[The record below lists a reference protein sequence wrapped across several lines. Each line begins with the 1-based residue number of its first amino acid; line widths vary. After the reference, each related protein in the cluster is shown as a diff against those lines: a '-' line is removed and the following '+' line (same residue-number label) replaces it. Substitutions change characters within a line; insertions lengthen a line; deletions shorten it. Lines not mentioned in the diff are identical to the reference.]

1 MVTKRVLNSGG
12 KDWKE
17 DGQMVQALVMRQI
30 SARDVM
36 DNVINVLNIPMFVIY
51 ENS

>member
-1 MVTKRVLNSGG
+1 MRNSGG
-12 KDWKE
+12 KDWKK
-17 DGQMVQALVMRQI
+17 MVRWYKALVMRQI